1 MPLTTIYGDGTRIV
15 GDANALEQTLHPTVM
30 AYINIM
36 QSSTGGNY
44 SMSLNEIDAVNNMVQ
59 ALVSNGIWTKIKA
72 IYPIIGTTAAAHKW
86 NLKDPRDADASF
98 RLSFLGGGWTHSA
111 NGATPNG
118 TTSYAN
124 TFLIPNTS
132 LTANSGHLSY
142 YSRTNSAVANEL
154 PIGVSASLGGTQF
167 TLVIRRTG
175 DLNSF
180 RSTEIAG
187 TTGAISS
194 TSTDGRGLT
203 LGSITASNSR
213 KIYKNGT
220 LLNTNSS
227 AITWAR
233 NTFSVFIGATNISD
247 FVTGP
252 NFYTDKQCAFASIGD
267 GLSDAEAKA
276 FSTIVQAFQTK
287 LGRQV

>member
-1 MPLTTIYGDGTRIV
+1 MPFTTIYGDGTRIV
-15 GDANALEQTLHPTVM
+15 GDANAIEQTLHPTVM

-36 QSSTGGNY
+36 QSPTGGNY
-44 SMSLNEIDAVNNMVQ
+44 AMTLNEIDAVNNMVQ
-59 ALVSNGIWTKIKA
+59 SLVSNGIWTKIKA
-72 IYPIIGTTAAAHKW
+72 IYPIIGGTAAAHKF
-86 NLKDPRDADASF
+86 NLKDARDTNAAF

-142 YSRTNSAVANEL
+142 YSRTNSAVANEI
-154 PIGVSASLGGTQF
+154 PMGVSGNFGDTGF
-167 TLVIRRTG
+167 DIVIRRTSNTNRF
-175 DLNSF
+175 LS
-180 RSTEIAG
+180 SES
-187 TTGAISS
+187 TGATGIVTG
-194 TSTDGRGLT
+194 TSTDSRGLT
-203 LGSITASNSR
+203 TGSIISSSSR

-227 AITWAR
+227 TITWAR

-267 GLSDAEAKA
+267 GLTDAEAKA